1 MKRETSPLPAVS
13 HCLRKLR
20 DESGKSYYRLEQATG
35 ITAPYIWR
43 LENGERRN
51 PTRDILVM
59 LALGLVLDGDDVINL
74 LEAANAL
81 LDAGGYAPLVHLPVA
96 QTPQRAGQLT
106 SVSGDPRISDD
117 S

>member
-1 MKRETSPLPAVS
+1 MTRETSSLPAVS

-51 PTRDILVM
+51 PTRDVLVM
-59 LALGLVLDGDDVINL
+59 LALGLVLDGDGVVNL

-96 QTPQRAGQLT
+96 QTPQRADLPTG
-106 SVSGDPRISDD
+106 VSGDLRFIDD